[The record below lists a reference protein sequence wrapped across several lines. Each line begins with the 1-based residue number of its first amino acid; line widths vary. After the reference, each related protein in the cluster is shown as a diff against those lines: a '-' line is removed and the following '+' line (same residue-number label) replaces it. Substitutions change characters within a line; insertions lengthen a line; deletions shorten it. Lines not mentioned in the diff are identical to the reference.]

1 MRRGLVSLAAL
12 LLLLSG
18 CRGQTTTVGV
28 GPVPKGKVRLTWYG
42 AAMFLA
48 RDSDMSV
55 LVNPYGPHVGYI
67 VPRVSARIVLVS
79 NDGYDARDARL
90 TKKGPRVIDGIGEAY
105 VGDFAVLGVP
115 SRQGTSGS
123 AAREPNAI
131 YYWEMGGVSLAHMGD
146 FGQAK
151 LSSQQ
156 AGLLR
161 GVDILMMPVGGRT
174 VADARTA
181 GRIARQI
188 GPKIVIP
195 MDYRTPA
202 VVANLAPVEA
212 FSSRFAT
219 IRRVGDTI
227 EVGPADL
234 PAETEVWVMKYKQ
247 ETE

>member
-1 MRRGLVSLAAL
+1 MAAV

-28 GPVPKGKVRLTWYG
+28 GPVPQGRVRLVWYG

-48 RDSDMSV
+48 RDSRMSL
-55 LVNPYGPHVGYI
+55 LVDPYGPDVGYI
-67 VPRVSARIVLVS
+67 VPRVSARVVLVS

-90 TKKGPRVIDGIGEAY
+90 TNKGARVIDGIGKAY
-105 VGDFAVLGVP
+105 IGDFAILGVP
-115 SRQGTSGS
+115 SRQGAQGP
-123 AAREPNAI
+123 AAKRANAI

-156 AGLLR
+156 MGLLR

-174 VADARTA
+174 VAHARTA
-181 GRIARQI
+181 GRIAKQI

-202 VVANLAPVEA
+202 VVADLAPVEV
-212 FSSRFAT
+212 FSSRFAA
-219 IRRVGDTI
+219 IRRVGHTI
-227 EVGPADL
+227 EVGPTDL

-247 ETE
+247 EAE